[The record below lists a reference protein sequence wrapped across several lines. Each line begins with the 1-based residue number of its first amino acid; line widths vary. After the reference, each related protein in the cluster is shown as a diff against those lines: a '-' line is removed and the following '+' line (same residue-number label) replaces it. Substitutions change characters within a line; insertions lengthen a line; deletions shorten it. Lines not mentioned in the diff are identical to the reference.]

1 MRVFAC
7 DGPRRRIPSGMAQF
21 DLQRFVDA
29 QNPIYD
35 QVRAELT
42 AGAKASHWMW
52 FVFPQFQGLGRS
64 GMAVKYEIRSLEEAR
79 AYWLHP
85 VLGARLKECVDL
97 LLTVKGKTA
106 FQIFGTPD
114 DLKFRSSLTLFCRA
128 LPEEQLFR
136 RALAKYCD
144 GRDDL
149 RTIELLVG
157 R

>member
-7 DGPRRRIPSGMAQF
+7 DRLRRRIPLGMAQF

-29 QNPIYD
+29 QDPIYD

-42 AGAKASHWMW
+42 AGAKGSHWMW
-52 FVFPQFQGLGRS
+52 FVFPQLQGLGRS

-85 VLGARLKECVDL
+85 VLGARLRECVDL
-97 LLTVKGKTA
+97 VLAVKGKSA

-114 DLKFRSSLTLFCRA
+114 DLKFRSSMTLFSRA

-136 RALAKYCD
+136 HALAKYCD

-149 RTIELLVG
+149 RTVELLGG